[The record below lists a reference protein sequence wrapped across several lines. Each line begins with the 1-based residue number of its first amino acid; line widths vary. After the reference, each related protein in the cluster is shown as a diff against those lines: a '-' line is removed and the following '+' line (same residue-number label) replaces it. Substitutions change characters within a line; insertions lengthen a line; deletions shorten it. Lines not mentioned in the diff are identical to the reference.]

1 MGAYLRDKM
10 LPNVSINETN
20 LRALSAAL
28 DAAVVAAPVVP
39 NQVPLQH
46 YIIRFDEQGNRAFS
60 LSDLLTFF
68 NGATAVER
76 LIMTVE
82 TPEAL
87 NTNRAIGTYIDISL
101 DRDDKSRCFVRVS
114 SDNQGWVDAH
124 FAAIVSI
131 FSRLKT
137 SNGIVRAQPFTG
149 VVQALA
155 MVVGYTLSLLAA
167 KTIAPNLAIDNA
179 IIFAFIFVL
188 LVYSHLWGLVGPAL
202 SRYLNRGFPL
212 VRFDNGKRRVTE
224 WLFQGLVTSAV
235 WAGLA
240 WAVVEVGALL
250 LPKLT
255 SLIK

>member
-1 MGAYLRDKM
+1 MGIYLRDKM

-20 LRALSAAL
+20 LRTLSAAL
-28 DAAVVAAPVVP
+28 DAAVVVAAVVP
-39 NQVPLQH
+39 NQVPYLH

-60 LSDLLTFF
+60 LSELLNFF
-68 NGATAVER
+68 KSATAIER
-76 LIMTVE
+76 LIMTLD

-87 NTNRAIGTYIDISL
+87 NTNRNIGTYIEISL
-101 DRDDKSRCFVRVS
+101 DRDDQSRCFVRVS
-114 SDNQGWVDAH
+114 SDDQGWVNAH
-124 FAAIVSI
+124 FAAIDSI

-155 MVVGYTLSLLAA
+155 MLVGYTLSLVAA
-167 KTIAPNLAIDNA
+167 QTIAPSLAIDNA

-202 SRYLNRGFPL
+202 TRYLNRGFPL

-224 WLFQGLVTSAV
+224 WLIQGLVTSAV
-235 WAGLA
+235 WASIGL
-240 WAVVEVGALL
+240 VGLEVGALL

-255 SLIK
+255 GLIK